1 MADNINL
8 SLEELK
14 TALAGLAD
22 ALCCPNVVIE
32 PGGINFAD
40 EPEPIGG
47 IEFGEPP
54 TGWGEFAAEGGP
66 EYYTRKCTMA
76 NAIVDATEAFFQ
88 WLIDNVYPQFESTT
102 LAVIMGL
109 VALGLS
115 LPSVGPF
122 AVIIGVATG
131 IGTLVTLMLSGGWD
145 PIVLRDIAAN
155 NKPDLVCALFLAS
168 DADEAKAD
176 YLAIFTAQGANAK
189 EVQVLNILLSA
200 SGAMNNLFF
209 ASSYVPDPEPGLTSC
224 DDCEA
229 APCGNVIAYSGYG
242 EILSD
247 TGEVISAHSLFTDTF
262 WRVSIAFNYNPPSYC
277 DAPVTI
283 TNAQLTIGS
292 LTSGS
297 VPIHRVNSPGASG
310 GDLYNGNSFP
320 SFPIAGVGVYSFTST
335 TEFTIE
341 VTYA

>member
-1 MADNINL
+1 MAENINL

-22 ALCCPNVVIE
+22 ALCCPDVVIE

-40 EPEPIGG
+40 EPEPIPA
-47 IEFGEPP
+47 IEFGDPP

-88 WLIDNVYPQFESTT
+88 WLIDNVYPQFETTT

-131 IGTLVTLMLSGGWD
+131 IGTLTTLMLSGGWD

-155 NKPDLVCALFLAS
+155 NKPALVCALFLAG
-168 DADEAKAD
+168 DATEAKTD
-176 YLAIFTAQGANAK
+176 YLAIFTTQGANAK
-189 EVQVLNILLSA
+189 EVQVLDVLLTA

-224 DDCEA
+224 DDCEVVA
-229 APCGNVIAYSGYG
+229 CGNVIAYPGYG

-247 TGEVISAHSLFTDTF
+247 VGGVISAHSLFTDTL
-262 WRVSIAFNYNPPSYC
+262 WRVSIAFNYSPPSYC
-277 DAPVTI
+277 DDPVSI
-283 TNAQLTIGS
+283 TAAQLTAGI
-292 LTSGS
+292 LTAGS
-297 VPIHRVNSPGASG
+297 VPIHRINSPGASG
-310 GDLYNGNSFP
+310 GDLFAGNSFP
-320 SFPIAGVGVYSFTST
+320 SFPVAGVGVYSFTST
-335 TEFTIE
+335 TEFSME